1 MNNLFLINEDERKRI
16 LGMHETATKKH
27 YLSEQPTLD
36 LGQPTQPEVGPSQP
50 EVGPQNLQ
58 DTAGTI
64 IKQGIGGDPY
74 VYGKLGN
81 DYYYAKASDG
91 DNPNWVLATNQ
102 GAINSIKSKIYNEK
116 VPVVK
121 TVKAPVKTTAKKQP
135 VKTTTKTNTTT
146 KPKTTTKTTTKPK
159 TTTTTIPGKD
169 KFKLKRDV
177 RTFDVDSTRVGNGRD
192 MKVPKIKDKEITKKI
207 KAKTPNSQPGATSWL
222 RKRFPNIAQILS
234 GRELTKNDFT
244 EDQIKAL
251 LSAIQNSQKR
261 LKNQKNG
268 STIYNDYGSDVA
280 STFQNERGSPS
291 NWQVLWN
298 SVTNNDRFAM
308 ATLFGKFN
316 WVKNSDGSYTIDDK
330 YDFKNP
336 HYEEIAGVNRKQLE
350 GKTVAQLS
358 AEYGLWPYEATRV
371 KGWVDYPEEI
381 PGKAIPLKIIINPSE
396 LA

>member
-36 LGQPTQPEVGPSQP
+36 LGQNQVDAQPQ
-50 EVGPQNLQ
+50 VGPQNLQ
-58 DTAGTI
+58 DTTGTI

-102 GAINSIKSKIYNEK
+102 GAINSIKSKIYNET
-116 VPVVK
+116 VPVAK

-146 KPKTTTKTTTKPK
+146 KPKTTTTTV
-159 TTTTTIPGKD
+159 PGKD

-177 RTFDVDSTRVGNGRD
+177 RTIDVDSTRVGNGKD
-192 MKVPKIKDKEITKKI
+192 MKIPKLKDKEITKKI
-207 KAKTPNSQPGATSWL
+207 KTKTPNTQPGATSWL
-222 RKRFPNIAQILS
+222 RKRFPNIAQLLS
-234 GRELTKNDFT
+234 GRELTPNDFT
-244 EDQIKAL
+244 EDQKKAL
-251 LSAIQNSQKR
+251 LSTIQNSQKR
-261 LKNQKNG
+261 LKNQKSG
-268 STIYNDYGSDVA
+268 STTYGDYGSDVA
-280 STFQNERGSPS
+280 STFQNEKGSPS
-291 NWQVLWN
+291 NWDVIWN

-336 HYEEIAGVNRKQLE
+336 HYENIAGVNRKSLE
-350 GKTVAQLS
+350 GKSLQQLRS
-358 AEYGLWPYEATRV
+358 EYGLGHYEAARV

-381 PGKAIPLKIIINPSE
+381 PGRAIPLKLTINPSA

>member
-36 LGQPTQPEVGPSQP
+36 LGQPTQPEVGPPQP

-81 DYYYAKASDG
+81 DFYYAKASDG

-116 VPVVK
+116 VPVAK
-121 TVKAPVKTTAKKQP
+121 TVKAPVRTTAKKQP
-135 VKTTTKTNTTT
+135 VKATSQKQ
-146 KPKTTTKTTTKPK
+146 PVKTTTKTTTKPK
-159 TTTTTIPGKD
+159 TTTTNVPGKD

-177 RTFDVDSTRVGNGRD
+177 RTIDVDSTRVGNGRD
-192 MKVPKIKDKEITKKI
+192 MKIPKLKDKEITKKI
-207 KAKTPNSQPGATSWL
+207 KTKTPNTQPGATSWL
-222 RKRFPNIAQILS
+222 RKRFPNIAQLLS
-234 GRELTKNDFT
+234 GRELTPQDFT
-244 EDQIKAL
+244 EDQKKAL
-251 LSAIQNSQKR
+251 LSTIQNSQKR
-261 LKNQKNG
+261 TKNQKSG
-268 STIYNDYGSDVA
+268 STTYGDYGSDVA
-280 STFQNERGSPS
+280 STFQNEKGSPS
-291 NWQVLWN
+291 NWDVIWN

-316 WVKNSDGSYTIDDK
+316 WVKNSDSSYTIDDK

-336 HYEEIAGVNRKQLE
+336 HYENIAGVNRKSLE
-350 GKTVAQLS
+350 GKSLQQLRS
-358 AEYGLWPYEATRV
+358 EYDLGHYEAARV

-381 PGKAIPLKIIINPSE
+381 PGRAIPLKLTINPSE

>member
-1 MNNLFLINEDERKRI
+1 MNNLFLINEEERNRI

-36 LGQPTQPEVGPSQP
+36 LGQPTQPQ
-50 EVGPQNLQ
+50 VGPQNLQ

-64 IKQGIGGDPY
+64 IKQGIDGDPY

-81 DYYYAKASDG
+81 DYYYAKSSDG
-91 DNPNWVLATNQ
+91 DYPNWVLATNQ

-121 TVKAPVKTTAKKQP
+121 TVKAPVKATAKKQP

-146 KPKTTTKTTTKPK
+146 KPKTTTKTTV
-159 TTTTTIPGKD
+159 PGKD

-177 RTFDVDSTRVGNGRD
+177 RTIDVDSTKVGNGRN
-192 MKVPKIKDKEITKKI
+192 MKIPKLKDVQITKKI
-207 KAKTPNSQPGATSWL
+207 KSKTPNTQPGATSWL
-222 RKRFPNIAQILS
+222 RKRFPNIAQLLS
-234 GRELTKNDFT
+234 GRELSPEDFT
-244 EDQIKAL
+244 DDQKKAL
-251 LSAIQNSQKR
+251 LSTIQNSQKR
-261 LKNQKNG
+261 TKNQKSG
-268 STIYNDYGSDVA
+268 STSYADYGSDVA
-280 STFQNERGSPS
+280 STFENKKGSPS
-291 NWQVLWN
+291 NWDVIWN

-336 HYEEIAGVNRKQLE
+336 HYENIAGVNRKSLE
-350 GKTVAQLS
+350 GKTLQQLRS
-358 AEYGLWPYEATRV
+358 EYDLGYYEAARV
-371 KGWVDYPEEI
+371 KGWVDHPEEI
-381 PGKAIPLKIIINPSE
+381 PGKFIPLKITINPSA